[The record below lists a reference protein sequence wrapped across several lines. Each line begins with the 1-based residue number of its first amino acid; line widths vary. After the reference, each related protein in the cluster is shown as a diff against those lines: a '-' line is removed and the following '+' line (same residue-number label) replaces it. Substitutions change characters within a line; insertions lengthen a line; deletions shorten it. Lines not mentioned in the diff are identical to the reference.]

1 MTEMMPYALVSL
13 IVLVFLLSFAAI
25 SRRSRKAGSGLEG
38 RLLSLEKGLE
48 ELRNSLEQQ
57 SKGSSEEIDRKNRL
71 LKEEIRAGLQA
82 SIESMLK
89 KIVENVSTHSKRLDA
104 LSSQVV
110 ELDQRLPSESGKQ
123 PVEEPS
129 LRIRQPE
136 QPADDAGAKAKRLA
150 RLIVSDIFLYNR
162 KKVEEGVRNGTFYDL
177 LEHDVRE
184 ARALY
189 ERRVPQEIRDTT
201 TYLDDAFSELFEKT
215 KKELN
220 L

>member
-1 MTEMMPYALVSL
+1 MTEMMPYALGSL
-13 IVLVFLLSFAAI
+13 IILVFLLSFAAI

-48 ELRNSLEQQ
+48 ELRNSLKQQ
-57 SKGSSEEIDRKNRL
+57 ATGSSEEIDRKNRL

-104 LSSQVV
+104 LSSQVG
-110 ELDQRLPSESGKQ
+110 ELDQRLSSESGKQ

>member
-1 MTEMMPYALVSL
+1 MTEMMPYALGSL

-25 SRRSRKAGSGLEG
+25 SRRSGKAGSGLEG

-57 SKGSSEEIDRKNRL
+57 ATGSSEEIDSKNRL

-104 LSSQVV
+104 LSSQVG
-110 ELDQRLPSESGKQ
+110 ELEQRLSSESGKQ

-162 KKVEEGVRNGTFYDL
+162 KKVEEGVRNGTFYNL

-189 ERRVPQEIRDTT
+189 ERRVPQEIRDMT
-201 TYLDDAFSELFEKT
+201 TYLDDAFSELVEKT

>member
-57 SKGSSEEIDRKNRL
+57 AKGSSEEIDRKNRL

-110 ELDQRLPSESGKQ
+110 ELDQRLSSESGKQ

>member
-1 MTEMMPYALVSL
+1 MTEMMPYALGSL
-13 IVLVFLLSFAAI
+13 IVLVFLLSIAAI
-25 SRRSRKAGSGLEG
+25 SRRSGKASSGFEG

-57 SKGSSEEIDRKNRL
+57 ASRNSEDIDRKNRL

-89 KIVENVSTHSKRLDA
+89 KIVENVSIHSKRLDS
-104 LSSQVV
+104 LSSQVG
-110 ELDQRLPSESGKQ
+110 EIDRRLASESVKH
-123 PVEEPS
+123 PDEESPIQ
-129 LRIRQPE
+129 IRQPE
-136 QPADDAGAKAKRLA
+136 RPAGDAGAKAKRLA

-201 TYLDDAFSELFEKT
+201 TYLDDAFSELVEKT

>member
-1 MTEMMPYALVSL
+1 MTEMMTYALVSL
-13 IVLVFLLSFAAI
+13 IVLVFLLTFAAI

-57 SKGSSEEIDRKNRL
+57 ARGSSEEIDRKNRL

-104 LSSQVV
+104 LSSQVG
-110 ELDQRLPSESGKQ
+110 ELDQRLSSESGKQ

-136 QPADDAGAKAKRLA
+136 QTADDAGAKAKRLA